1 MSNAE
6 LNETLYKLSSI
17 AECARGNKTFEFMSL
32 AHLLNVGFLED
43 CYQNLDRNKAVGIDK
58 VSWQEYGKDLA
69 INLKSLVVRLK
80 NKSFKPMPARRVY
93 IPKGNGET
101 RPLGIS
107 TIENKIVEG
116 GVTRILQSIYEED
129 FSDCSYGFRPLK
141 NTHQALNDVDKTI
154 MRQPVIFL
162 VEADIKGFFD
172 NVSHEKLIDFLKIR
186 VKDSS
191 LIFLIK
197 RFLKAGYIDN
207 NLLVKSDKG
216 TPQGSILSP
225 MLANI
230 FLHYVLDT
238 WFEHTVQR
246 HMRGFC
252 KLIRYADDF
261 ICLAQYKKDALNIER
276 ALANRFNK
284 YELHLHP
291 EKTRMFSFG
300 RFEKQSALKA
310 GRRANTFDFLGFT
323 HFCDK
328 TRKGHFK
335 LGRKT
340 SAKKFRAKCKDL
352 NTWLKAIRNKVP
364 TKEWWPIFQ
373 AKLRG
378 HFEYYGVSGN
388 FPSISKF
395 NSIAIRLLHKW
406 LNRRSQKKKMSWSK
420 LRVYLERHKL
430 PTPSIKHN
438 FYTLTHLG
446 SYI

>member
-1 MSNAE
+1 
-6 LNETLYKLSSI
+6 
-17 AECARGNKTFEFMSL
+17 
-32 AHLLNVGFLED
+32 
-43 CYQNLDRNKAVGIDK
+43 
-58 VSWQEYGKDLA
+58 
-69 INLKSLVVRLK
+69 
-80 NKSFKPMPARRVY
+80 
-93 IPKGNGET
+93 
-101 RPLGIS
+101 
-107 TIENKIVEG
+107 
-116 GVTRILQSIYEED
+116 
-129 FSDCSYGFRPLK
+129 
-141 NTHQALNDVDKTI
+141 
-154 MRQPVIFL
+154 
-162 VEADIKGFFD
+162 
-172 NVSHEKLIDFLKIR
+172 
-186 VKDSS
+186 
-191 LIFLIK
+191 
-197 RFLKAGYIDN
+197 
-207 NLLVKSDKG
+207 
-216 TPQGSILSP
+216 
-225 MLANI
+225 
-230 FLHYVLDT
+230 
-238 WFEHTVQR
+238 
-246 HMRGFC
+246 MRGFC

-373 AKLRG
+373 AKLKG

-446 SYI
+446 S